1 MVRAGIVLYGISPLS
16 EFQDLLKPVM
26 TWKTRI
32 SLVRDM
38 PKGSSISYGRTFIA
52 PRKMRIGTLSAGY
65 ADGYPWHLS
74 NRDAAVLVRGQRCAI
89 LGRVTMDLMMIDVSK
104 IDNVQ
109 VGDEV
114 VLMGRD
120 GNQEISCAELATMA
134 GTIPW
139 EITTRIGARVRRVYL

>member
-1 MVRAGIVLYGISPLS
+1 
-16 EFQDLLKPVM
+16 PVM

-38 PKGSSISYGRTFIA
+38 PKGSSISYGRTFIT
-52 PRKMRIGTLSAGY
+52 PRKMRIATLSAGY
-65 ADGYPWHLS
+65 ADGYPWSLS
-74 NRDAAVLVRGQRCAI
+74 NRDAAVLIRGRRCAI

-104 IDNVQ
+104 IVDARA
-109 VGDEV
+109 GDEV

-120 GNQEISCAELATMA
+120 GNEEVSCAELARLA

-139 EITTRIGARVRRVYL
+139 EITTRIGARVRRVYILTFCVGAVILSGAKHLRYRH

>member
-1 MVRAGIVLYGISPLS
+1 
-16 EFQDLLKPVM
+16 M

-32 SLVRDM
+32 ALVRDM
-38 PKGSSISYGRTFIA
+38 PKGSSISYGRTFIT
-52 PRKMRIGTLSAGY
+52 PRKMRVATLSVGY
-65 ADGYPWHLS
+65 ADGYPRHLS
-74 NRDAAVLVRGQRCAI
+74 NRDAAVLVRAQRCPL

-120 GNQEISCAELATMA
+120 ANEEISCVELADRA
-134 GTIPW
+134 GTINW
-139 EITTRIGARVRRVYL
+139 EITTRIGRRARRVNI

>member
-1 MVRAGIVLYGISPLS
+1 
-16 EFQDLLKPVM
+16 
-26 TWKTRI
+26 
-32 SLVRDM
+32 M

-52 PRKMRIGTLSAGY
+52 PRKMRVATLSAGY

-104 IDNVQ
+104 IDNAQ

-120 GNQEISCAELATMA
+120 GNEEISCV
-134 GTIPW
+134 GTGQDCWHDSLGNHDTNWRACASEFIF
-139 EITTRIGARVRRVYL
+139 ESLKR